1 VPSKGRWLG
10 TMNPF
15 RTLSTA
21 RRAMT
26 ETMPAPA
33 GLPEG
38 LTERLQRFASD
49 HDFARL
55 YTRYEWQRDEW
66 RGGFPDILK
75 LEKQLTKNAKSNIV
89 TNEDVIAVAKWAKH
103 RNIANIQ
110 CPDVLSLPLKGTQG
124 ERAPIILGGPA
135 GLATQIGQATKW
147 LGPTTI
153 SKVLRFAVPKEFG
166 AIDTRIVRVVGQGDK
181 RSKREDWLSL
191 RVADYG
197 SGPHI
202 PASQSAWPSDYQ
214 KWVNILRFFVDLLN
228 GSGVAC
234 PHPDGFVVNRVRTR
248 AVWACADVEM
258 ALFGW
263 ASSQIISE
271 RRRCRDA

>member
-75 LEKQLTKNAKSNIV
+75 LEKQLTRSAERNLA

-103 RNIANIQ
+103 HSIKGIK
-110 CPDVLSLPLKGTQG
+110 CPARLSLPFYSSSRG
-124 ERAPIILGGPA
+124 EDMLSGDRAY
-135 GLATQIGQATKW
+135 
-147 LGPTTI
+147 
-153 SKVLRFAVPKEFG
+153 LR
-166 AIDTRIVRVVGQGDK
+166 
-181 RSKREDWLSL
+181 RS
-191 RVADYG
+191 
-197 SGPHI
+197 PH
-202 PASQSAWPSDYQ
+202 WPSRS
-214 KWVNILRFFVDLLN
+214 WR
-228 GSGVAC
+228 GA
-234 PHPDGFVVNRVRTR
+234 
-248 AVWACADVEM
+248 
-258 ALFGW
+258 
-263 ASSQIISE
+263 
-271 RRRCRDA
+271 

>member
-1 VPSKGRWLG
+1 MKTAPSGSRQHVPS
-10 TMNPF
+10 
-15 RTLSTA
+15 
-21 RRAMT
+21 
-26 ETMPAPA
+26 
-33 GLPEG
+33 GLE
-38 LTERLQRFASD
+38 LFAAS
-49 HDFARL
+49 HDFAEL
-55 YTRYEWQRDEW
+55 YRRYEWRRDNW
-66 RGGFPDILK
+66 GDGFADIFK
-75 LEKQLTKNAKSNIV
+75 LEKQLIRNAKNNV
-89 TNEDVIAVAKWAKH
+89 LTKEDVIAVAGWAMY
-103 RNIANIQ
+103 RNIKRIE
-110 CPDVLSLPLKGTQG
+110 CPTRLRLPFYSSAHGEDILSG
-124 ERAPIILGGPA
+124 EAA
-135 GLATQIGQATKW
+135 DLATRLRRATKG

-153 SKVLRFAVPKEFG
+153 SKVLRFSVPREFG
-166 AIDTRIVRVVGQGDK
+166 AIDTRIVRVVGQGHK

-214 KWVNILRFFVDLLN
+214 KWVNILRFFVDPLN